1 MNILK
6 KLGAL
11 VFTAFVIVALSGCGD
26 KEESK
31 TFTWSDGKTDL
42 SLTYYYKND
51 VVLRQTA
58 KNTLHYAGLGVAN
71 KEEAMQRLGPISE
84 KYKEIKGVEESL
96 EYGDTSAT
104 ETLTVDY
111 SKVDRDALQKIQG
124 AEFTGD
130 VKEGVSMSKSEALLK
145 SRGFK
150 EVKE

>member
-1 MNILK
+1 MNSLK
-6 KLGAL
+6 KVGAL
-11 VFTAFVIVALSGCGD
+11 LFTALLVVVLSGCGD

-31 TFTWSDGKTDL
+31 TFEWSDGKTDL

-71 KEEAMQRLGPISE
+71 KEQAMQRLGPISE
-84 KYKEIKGVEESL
+84 KYKAIKGVEESL
-96 EYGDTSAT
+96 DYQDTYAT

-111 SKVDRDALQKIQG
+111 TKVDRDALQKIQG

-130 VKEGVSMSKSEALLK
+130 MKDGVSMSKSEALLL

-150 EVKE
+150 QVK

>member
-1 MNILK
+1 MNIIK
-6 KLGAL
+6 KYAAILFASVL
-11 VFTAFVIVALSGCGD
+11 VIAVSACGD

-31 TFTWSDGKTDL
+31 TFEWSDGKTDL

-51 VVLRQTA
+51 VVMRQTA

-84 KYKEIKGVEESL
+84 KYKSIKGVEESL
-96 EYGDTSAT
+96 DYSDTYAT
-104 ETLTVDY
+104 ETLKVDY
-111 SKVDRDALQKIQG
+111 SVVDRDALQKIQG

-130 VKEGVSMSKSEALLK
+130 VKEGISMSKSEALLK

-150 EVKE
+150 EVK

>member
-11 VFTAFVIVALSGCGD
+11 VFTAFVVVALSGCGD

-31 TFTWSDGKTDL
+31 TFTWSD
-42 SLTYYYKND
+42 
-51 VVLRQTA
+51 
-58 KNTLHYAGLGVAN
+58 GLGVAN

-96 EYGDTSAT
+96 DYGDTSAT

>member
-1 MNILK
+1 MNIIK
-6 KLGAL
+6 KYAAILFASVL
-11 VFTAFVIVALSGCGD
+11 VIAVSACGD

-31 TFTWSDGKTDL
+31 TFEWSDGKTDL

-84 KYKEIKGVEESL
+84 KYKSIKGVEESL
-96 EYGDTSAT
+96 NYSDTYAT
-104 ETLTVDY
+104 ETLKVDY
-111 SKVDRDALQKIQG
+111 SVVDRDALQKIQG

-130 VKEGVSMSKSEALLK
+130 VKEGISMSKSEALLK

-150 EVKE
+150 EVK

>member
-6 KLGAL
+6 KFGVILTTAL
-11 VFTAFVIVALSGCGD
+11 LAVVLSGCGD

-31 TFTWSDGKTDL
+31 TFEWSDGKTDL

-84 KYKEIKGVEESL
+84 KYKSIKGVEESL
-96 EYGDTSAT
+96 DYQDTYAT

-111 SKVDRDALQKIQG
+111 TVVDRDALQQVQG

-130 VKEGVSMSKSEALLK
+130 VKEGISMSKSEALLK
-145 SRGFK
+145 ARGFK
-150 EVKE
+150 EVP

>member
-1 MNILK
+1 MNIIK
-6 KLGAL
+6 KYAAILFASVL
-11 VFTAFVIVALSGCGD
+11 VIAVSACGD

-31 TFTWSDGKTDL
+31 TFEWSDGKTDL

-84 KYKEIKGVEESL
+84 KYKSIKGVEESL
-96 EYGDTSAT
+96 DYSDTYAT
-104 ETLTVDY
+104 ETLKVDY
-111 SKVDRDALQKIQG
+111 SVVDRDALQKIQG

-130 VKEGVSMSKSEALLK
+130 VKEGISMSKSEALLK

-150 EVKE
+150 EVK

>member
-1 MNILK
+1 MNIIK
-6 KLGAL
+6 KYAAILFASVL
-11 VFTAFVIVALSGCGD
+11 VIAVSACGD

-31 TFTWSDGKTDL
+31 TFEWSDGKTDL

-84 KYKEIKGVEESL
+84 KYKSIKGVEESL
-96 EYGDTSAT
+96 DYSDTYAT
-104 ETLTVDY
+104 EILKVDY
-111 SKVDRDALQKIQG
+111 SVVDRDALQKIQG

-130 VKEGVSMSKSEALLK
+130 VKEGISMSKSEALLK

-150 EVKE
+150 EVK

>member
-1 MNILK
+1 MNIIK
-6 KLGAL
+6 KYAAILFASVL
-11 VFTAFVIVALSGCGD
+11 VIAVSACGD

-31 TFTWSDGKTDL
+31 TFEWSDGKTDL

-84 KYKEIKGVEESL
+84 KYKSIKGVEESL
-96 EYGDTSAT
+96 DYSDTYAT
-104 ETLTVDY
+104 ETLKGDY
-111 SKVDRDALQKIQG
+111 SVVDRDALQKIQG

-130 VKEGVSMSKSEALLK
+130 VKEGISMSKSEALLK

-150 EVKE
+150 EVK

>member
-6 KLGAL
+6 K
-11 VFTAFVIVALSGCGD
+11 FTAILFTSLLVIALSGCGE

-31 TFTWSDGKTDL
+31 TFTWTDGKTDL

-71 KEEAMQRLGPISE
+71 KEQAMQRLGPISE
-84 KYKEIKGVEESL
+84 KYKSIKGVEESL
-96 EYGDTSAT
+96 DYQDTYAT

-111 SKVDRDALQKIQG
+111 TTVDRDALQQVQG

-130 VKEGVSMSKSEALLK
+130 VKEGISMSKSEQLLLSK
-145 SRGFK
+145 GFK
-150 EVKE
+150 EVN

>member
-11 VFTAFVIVALSGCGD
+11 VFTAFVVVALSGCGD

-96 EYGDTSAT
+96 DYGDTSAT
-104 ETLTVDY
+104 ETLTVITA
-111 SKVDRDALQKIQG
+111 KLTVTRCR
-124 AEFTGD
+124 
-130 VKEGVSMSKSEALLK
+130 K
-145 SRGFK
+145 SR
-150 EVKE
+150 VLSLPVM

>member
-1 MNILK
+1 MNIIK
-6 KLGAL
+6 KYAAILFASVL
-11 VFTAFVIVALSGCGD
+11 VIAVSACGD

-31 TFTWSDGKTDL
+31 TFEWYDGKTDL

-84 KYKEIKGVEESL
+84 KYKSIKGVEESL
-96 EYGDTSAT
+96 DYSDTYAT
-104 ETLTVDY
+104 ETLKVDY
-111 SKVDRDALQKIQG
+111 SVVDRDALQKIQG

-130 VKEGVSMSKSEALLK
+130 VKEGISMSKSEALLK

-150 EVKE
+150 EVK